1 MASTSVPALFSLTLR
16 NLASGMSRPRL
27 QFTTHAAPS
36 VVVSRKAHTMSTPR
50 FTLLA
55 APIVSAAIA
64 LSASPALAAPS
75 VGINLAGVQFKN
87 ATNQSRDSST
97 SSPSTVD
104 AATHYT
110 FATSGLVKG
119 DSGLLRTLYPNPT
132 PLATVLETLA
142 PGSSAGLS
150 GSACNPSGTLP
161 FTLGSQTTSGS
172 TVLGFITV
180 TYALTI
186 DVGIRAD
193 GVTYFNLTNVVLN
206 PAALVGS
213 LSFTSGESRVTAVCT
228 ADFNADGFTDF
239 TDFDTYIT
247 AFEAGSDAADM
258 NCDGFIDFTDFDSFV
273 TAFEAGC

>member
-1 MASTSVPALFSLTLR
+1 MTTSCI
-16 NLASGMSRPRL
+16 
-27 QFTTHAAPS
+27 
-36 VVVSRKAHTMSTPR
+36 AH
-50 FTLLA
+50 LA
-55 APIVSAAIA
+55 APILSAA
-64 LSASPALAAPS
+64 LSLGATTALAAPS

-97 SSPSTVD
+97 SSPPTID
-104 AATHYT
+104 GATHYT
-110 FATSGLVKG
+110 FATTGLVKG

-132 PLATVLETLA
+132 PLATVLEAIA

-150 GSACNPSGTLP
+150 GAACNPSGTLP
-161 FTLGSQTTSGS
+161 LTLGSQTRSGS

-193 GVTYFNLTNVVLN
+193 GVAYFNLTNVVLS

-213 LSFTSGESRVTAVCT
+213 MSFTSGESRVTAVCT
-228 ADFNADGFTDF
+228 ADFNSDGVTDF

-273 TAFEAGC
+273 TAFEQGC